1 MLILANGEKYNV
13 LLEDGWKIIEMW
25 ECENWI
31 EKKGVMMRSEEEIRK
46 GLIRVGEFLK
56 FCEEHEFTDAWIYFR
71 GIMCAFK
78 WVLEE
83 EWSKEIER

>member
-1 MLILANGEKYNV
+1 
-13 LLEDGWKIIEMW
+13 
-25 ECENWI
+25 
-31 EKKGVMMRSEEEIRK
+31 MRSEEEIRK

-83 EWSKEIER
+83 E